1 MFYLRADIRRPL
13 HLVRAGVFTADRPW
27 SHRARTIDDIE
38 VIVGLRGTVYL
49 RQDDERYTVGEGDVL
64 VLLPGRVHE
73 GYAESPA
80 GTAFYWM
87 HFTCDDDFA
96 VLDARE
102 AEEDLRLAGNNPY
115 FDGLRDQVLTP
126 DSFRAEKCRPARNP
140 VPPAHHI
147 IRSGYIPKLGAEYAL
162 TSLLIEL
169 TQQAAVR
176 FGQARRVPRE
186 NMSRILEWIRAHITR
201 NLSLRDVAHEFNY
214 SREYLAR
221 YFKKNMGMCMQEYI
235 NKLKLARA
243 REMLCQSGRPV
254 REIAAALGFHDEK
267 YFLKLFKRYQDITP
281 SEFRGDQPTH
291 MTQLAGRYPVRV
303 RLPMPNR
310 QGICRML

>member
-1 MFYLRADIRRPL
+1 MGLCLSVDSTYNGWTILTIFYLRADIRRPL
-13 HLVRAGVFTADRPW
+13 RLVRAGVFTADRPW

-49 RQDDERYTVGEGDVL
+49 RQDDERHAVGEGDVL

-87 HFTCDDDFA
+87 HFTCDAGFA

-115 FDGLRDQVLTP
+115 FEGLRDQVLIP
-126 DSFRAEKCRPARNP
+126 GFFRAESVDRLGILCRQLM
-140 VPPAHHI
+140 HI
-147 IRSGYIPKLGAEYAL
+147 HESGYYSELGAEYAL

-254 REIAAALGFHDEK
+254 REIAAALGFQDEK
-267 YFLKLFKRYQDITP
+267 YFLRLFKRYQDITP
-281 SEFRGDQPTH
+281 SEFRQAYHRTH
-291 MTQLAGRYPVRV
+291 M
-303 RLPMPNR
+303 NNN
-310 QGICRML
+310 